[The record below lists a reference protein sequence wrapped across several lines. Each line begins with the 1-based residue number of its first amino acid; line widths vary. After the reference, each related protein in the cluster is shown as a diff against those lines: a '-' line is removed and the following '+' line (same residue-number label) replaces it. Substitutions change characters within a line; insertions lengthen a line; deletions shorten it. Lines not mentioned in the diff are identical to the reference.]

1 MTDEE
6 LEKLRKQHDE
16 LHKKIVAEERR
27 RCQLSY
33 AKADLDNV
41 KKCES
46 IDIVLHHKYNGSDI
60 KDGFSKFD
68 AVEFQAVKDILTTIA
83 EMRIKEIEGKN

>member
-41 KKCES
+41 KKCEI
-46 IDIVLHHKYNGSDI
+46 IDIVLHHDYKGADI
-60 KDGFSKFD
+60 KDGFSKLD
-68 AVEFQAVKDILTTIA
+68 AAEFQAVKDILTTIA

>member
-6 LEKLRKQHDE
+6 LNELRKQHDE
-16 LHKKIVAEERR
+16 LHKKIVEEERK

-33 AKADLDNV
+33 AKVDLDNV
-41 KKCES
+41 KKCKS
-46 IDIVLHHKYNGSDI
+46 IDIVLHHDCEGVDV

-68 AVEFQAVKDILTTIA
+68 AAEFQVLKEFLTTIA
-83 EMRIKEIEGKN
+83 EMRIKRLKGEE

>member
-6 LEKLRKQHDE
+6 LCELRRQHDE

-41 KKCES
+41 KKCKS
-46 IDIVLHHKYNGSDI
+46 IDIVLHHDYKGADI
-60 KDGFSKFD
+60 KDGFSKLD
-68 AVEFQAVKDILTTIA
+68 AAEFQAVKDILTTIA
-83 EMRIKEIEGKN
+83 EMRIKEIEGEN